1 MDPRDSLLLYTD
13 GISEAR
19 NLSGNEYGI
28 GGLSLAAGGRHG
40 WPSNELVSACLKDI
54 ECYSSGARPA
64 DDQTLMA
71 IHKAES
77 SAAAFSD

>member
-1 MDPRDSLLLYTD
+1 MEPLDSLLLYTD

-19 NLSGNEYGI
+19 DVSGNEYGI

-40 WPSNELVSACLKDI
+40 WHSNELVSACLKDI
-54 ECYSSGARPA
+54 EHYSFGTRQA

-71 IHKAES
+71 VHRVES